1 MPNRIDNL
9 FDQITSEANVHR
21 AYLNTQRGHLR
32 YQMASMRFSQDVTYN
47 LRRLRERLID
57 GTYRSQG
64 YYHFKVYEPKE
75 RLIWAPKY
83 PDKIVQHAIN
93 NVLKNVYKPVYIP
106 HSFACIERRGT
117 HAAVEHI
124 TADLRA
130 AKRKWGDAAYIV
142 KMDIRKFFYS
152 IDRALMKRL
161 LRKRLACQRTLALL
175 DHLIDSS
182 PEEAGLPLGNLT
194 SQIFANIYLNELDQ
208 HAKRRLGVT
217 HWVRYSDDITAVMP
231 SKEAAN
237 DLLRDVQRFLHERL
251 HLELHPEKSTIF
263 PLRQGVNTIGFKM
276 HPTHRL
282 LRDDCKRKIKR
293 KLRAMPSLIE
303 QGRMTPKKAE
313 QIVGS
318 WGGHARYGCSRNFIA
333 RLVERHSFLHI
344 KSGALRFDERG
355 PCYV

>member
-1 MPNRIDNL
+1 MVEQGLKVQTRTEQLLYRLYPRLTNFPQSEKFGLAARI
-9 FDQITSEANVHR
+9 
-21 AYLNTQRGHLR
+21 
-32 YQMASMRFSQDVTYN
+32 
-47 LRRLRERLID
+47 
-57 GTYRSQG
+57 
-64 YYHFKVYEPKE
+64 
-75 RLIWAPKY
+75 
-83 PDKIVQHAIN
+83 
-93 NVLKNVYKPVYIP
+93 
-106 HSFACIERRGT
+106 
-117 HAAVEHI
+117 
-124 TADLRA
+124 
-130 AKRKWGDAAYIV
+130 
-142 KMDIRKFFYS
+142 
-152 IDRALMKRL
+152 
-161 LRKRLACQRTLALL
+161 
-175 DHLIDSS
+175 
-182 PEEAGLPLGNLT
+182 
-194 SQIFANIYLNELDQ
+194 
-208 HAKRRLGVT
+208 
-217 HWVRYSDDITAVMP
+217 
-231 SKEAAN
+231 KEA
-237 DLLRDVQRFLHERL
+237 L